1 MRLPALVVAACVLG
15 SLSLS
20 AQGHVFT
27 QKFNS
32 MHYSVNEV
40 ILGPGETLDAAR
52 KSRIEEEEAAHARGL
67 KYQTVTAVFPAG
79 ARGLA
84 GTINQPLEGL
94 LTVMNYGGKKPEVSW
109 RTENVSATDVGIPLN
124 RDLLRT
130 LVDNRIISKVLT
142 EFAGMPVIF
151 SNLELELNRV
161 DFRGTRYYTF
171 KDRSYVIDTA
181 IIDSLYYTRDQRS
194 RVVPGCKVSVM
205 AMVDHV
211 LPDAPLF
218 VTARGAVNT
227 ISCPAGK

>member
-1 MRLPALVVAACVLG
+1 MLAIATSGCRKNAARSEVSDVEVVAVGDTSLMLQTVLR
-15 SLSLS
+15 
-20 AQGHVFT
+20 Q
-27 QKFNS
+27 
-32 MHYSVNEV
+32 
-40 ILGPGETLDAAR
+40 IP
-52 KSRIEEEEAAHARGL
+52 RGL
-67 KYQTVTAVFPAG
+67 EPADSI
-79 ARGLA
+79 AMFRSIVE
-84 GTINQPLEGL
+84 T
-94 LTVMNYGGKKPEVSW
+94 W
-109 RTENVSATDVGIPLN
+109 
-124 RDLLRT
+124 LR
-130 LVDNRIISKVLT
+130 RQVLT

-171 KDRSYVIDTA
+171 KDRSYVIDSA

-227 ISCPAGK
+227 ISCPNGK